1 MYKEYVRQ
9 YRRRARL
16 ARPDRSEEDAYLA
29 ALVEPNFY
37 AKVTGLKFLTDRDAT
52 RHFIDNGISEGLLP
66 SAFFGNPTNLKGDD
80 YRRYLL
86 AARTNGPPSGWF
98 DVAYYRLKNPDV
110 ARAIVE
116 PFEHFVRWG
125 IFENR
130 NPNSV
135 FDASWYEAS
144 YERRPQEIGMFS
156 FKRFAAFGDERKQ
169 APSRWLLPIFDHSTP
184 TSGTTLERLGRLL
197 PLIKRWE
204 SKLGAEPFQFLAGLF
219 YSYTY
224 DGGGVIGP
232 EADGVERFV
241 HFLTEGMERGLDPGP
256 LYDSGFYKEGEG
268 YSIANGERLIHLLQK
283 GEKHKGPS
291 RLYDDAAYRAANSDL
306 DEPNFW
312 TYRHFVMHGLY
323 EGRPTGTV
331 PRAYVALLS
340 GDLAEHQLGNWKRFW
355 TRSQPEKLSS
365 SIPQSVVQGEARLK
379 DFLTSDIFQE
389 SVARACALEPSL
401 GSVPDYALV
410 LPPVYDAREAARVE
424 LMKRFPRLTY
434 DAIVCAPFLR
444 TGGADLVACLLSEAL
459 ANDPDRRVLLL
470 RTDLGDFERPDWVPE
485 SVDTVD
491 ISDVIR
497 KLPRPQAEEY
507 FYSLLLGLGP
517 KQVFNV
523 NSNLC
528 WRTFARYGA
537 RLSRLLKLY
546 SYLFCWDRDTR
557 GNLVGYPSDFY
568 TATAANL
575 NGIFTDTE
583 YLRNE
588 LIKLHRP
595 PAAIADRLLP
605 LFSPIRQLPSNAVS
619 NAVEAAKKERARPR
633 ILWGGR
639 LDRQKRFDL
648 AFNIAHAM
656 PDVDFICWGAG
667 SMDTLGPL
675 GEFPSNLELRS
686 PFKSYDELPLDDA
699 DAWLFT
705 SAWEGMPTLIIEL
718 AVRGVPIVAS
728 AVGGIPE
735 LIDETTGY
743 PIAAD
748 AEYDVY
754 VAALRKVI
762 ADPADRV
769 ERAGRLQTKALER
782 HSRGAYI
789 ARLEQILRE
798 ET

>member
-1 MYKEYVRQ
+1 MYKEYLRE

-16 ARPDRSEEDAYLA
+16 ARPDRPEEDRYLA

-37 AKVTGLKFLTDRDAT
+37 AKVSGQKFLTDADAV
-52 RHFIDNGISEGLLP
+52 RHFMDKGIVDGLLP
-66 SAFFGNPTNLKGDD
+66 SAFFTNPTNLRGKD

-86 AARTNGPPSGWF
+86 VARTNGPDSGWF
-98 DVAYYRLKNPDV
+98 DVAYYRGKNPDV
-110 ARAIVE
+110 ARAVVE

-135 FDASWYEAS
+135 FDGSWYEAS
-144 YERRPQEIGMFS
+144 YERRPEENGMFS
-156 FKRFAAFGDERKQ
+156 FNRFAAFGDERKQ
-169 APSRWLLPIFDHSTP
+169 APARWLLPIFDHVTRS
-184 TSGTTLERLGRLL
+184 SGTALERLGRLL
-197 PLIKRWE
+197 PAIKRWE
-204 SKLGAEPFQFLAGLF
+204 SKLGTESFQFLAGLF
-219 YSYTY
+219 YSHTY
-224 DGGGVIGP
+224 DGDGILAP
-232 EADGVERFV
+232 ETDGVDRFV

-256 LYDSGFYKEGEG
+256 LYQGKIYMEGVDRP
-268 YSIANGERLIHLLQK
+268 IADGERLIKLLQK

-323 EGRPTGTV
+323 EGRPTGTS

-355 TRSQPEKLSS
+355 TRSQPEKANSN
-365 SIPQSVVQGEARLK
+365 IPHSVVLGEARLK
-379 DFLTSDIFQE
+379 EFLTSHIFQE

-424 LMKRFPRLTY
+424 LIKRFPRLTY
-434 DAIVCAPFLR
+434 DAIVCTPFLR
-444 TGGADLVACLLSEAL
+444 TGGADLVGCLLSEAL
-459 ANDPDRRVLLL
+459 ANHPERRVLLL
-470 RTDLGDFERPDWVPE
+470 RTDLSDFERPDWVPE
-485 SVDTVD
+485 GVDTVD
-491 ISDVIR
+491 ISDVVR

-507 FYSLLLGLGP
+507 FYSLLLGLGA

-537 RLSRLLKLY
+537 RLRRLVQLY

-583 YLRNE
+583 YLRDE

-595 PAAIADRLLP
+595 PLAIADRLLP
-605 LFSPIRQLPSNAVS
+605 LFSPIRELPPKVMSNAL
-619 NAVEAAKKERARPR
+619 AASQKERARPR
-633 ILWGGR
+633 VLWGGR

-667 SMDTLGPL
+667 TIDKLGPL
-675 GEFPSNLELRS
+675 GEFPFNLELRP

-728 AVGGIPE
+728 AVGGVPE

-754 VAALRKVI
+754 VAALRKAI
-762 ADPADRV
+762 SDPADRV
-769 ERAGRLQTKALER
+769 ERAERLQAKALER
-782 HSRGAYI
+782 HSRTAYI
-789 ARLEQILRE
+789 ARLEQILRK